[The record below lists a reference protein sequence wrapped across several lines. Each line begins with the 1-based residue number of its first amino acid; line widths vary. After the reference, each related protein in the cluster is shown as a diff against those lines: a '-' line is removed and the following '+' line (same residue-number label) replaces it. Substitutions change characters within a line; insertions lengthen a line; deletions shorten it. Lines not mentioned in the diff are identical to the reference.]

1 MFSTSLIFS
10 FSEWSSSIASCG
22 IFIYTVTD
30 DKNVPLD
37 NSVITYSGVTKT
49 FVVFT
54 NDINKVG
61 TTRIKISG
69 KLGTYSVVDYVFNL
83 FITCD
88 VTTFSPS
95 FSMSDYSYIVK
106 TP

>member
-1 MFSTSLIFS
+1 MFSTSLTFS
-10 FSEWSSSIASCG
+10 FSEWTSSIGSCG

-37 NSVITYSGVTKT
+37 NSFITYSAVTKT

-69 KLGTYSVVDYVFNL
+69 
-83 FITCD
+83 
-88 VTTFSPS
+88 
-95 FSMSDYSYIVK
+95 
-106 TP
+106 